1 MRILS
6 FTAASLLLS
15 ALALSGCQ
23 SDGAPVASDLNS
35 SNPEVAAQ
43 ARKVQELLTEV
54 DRQKAVIE
62 ADKAKLTAIEQQLE
76 GSRQNLDGLKK
87 QVQATP

>member
-1 MRILS
+1 M
-6 FTAASLLLS
+6 AN
-15 ALALSGCQ
+15 
-23 SDGAPVASDLNS
+23 DLNS
-35 SNPEVAAQ
+35 SNPEVATQ

>member
-1 MRILS
+1 MRILPS
-6 FTAASLLLS
+6 AAALWLLS
-15 ALALSGCQ
+15 ALALSSCQ
-23 SDGAPVASDLNS
+23 SDNAPVANDLNS
-35 SNPEVAAQ
+35 SNPEVATQ